1 MTVNLIRMLSDF
13 GLVVL
18 IWMVQ
23 LIIYPSFARYTHENL
38 LSWHRIY
45 TKRLAS
51 IVIPLM
57 FTQAFVVAYQLY
69 KTQEFFTYCSA
80 VLVVLVW
87 LSTFTQFVPL
97 HNNISKGEKVAD
109 SVEKLIQRNW
119 IRTALWTLLFML
131 SLWNNILK

>member
-38 LSWHRIY
+38 LPWHRMY
-45 TKRLAS
+45 TKKLAS

-57 FTQAFVVAYQLY
+57 FTQVFVVAYQLY
-69 KTQEFFTYCSA
+69 KNQGVFTYCSA
-80 VLVVLVW
+80 ILVVLVW

-97 HNNISKGEKVAD
+97 HNNISKGEKVAH

-131 SLWNNILK
+131 SLWNNIL